1 MQYTQ
6 KFLLNHIENLER
18 QLDLHKRQI
27 VVLENRLKYAY
38 SKVEDN
44 TINEDQLELDCE

>member
-1 MQYTQ
+1 MEYT
-6 KFLLNHIENLER
+6 KEYLLKHIANLEK

-27 VVLENRLKYAY
+27 VVLENRLRYAY